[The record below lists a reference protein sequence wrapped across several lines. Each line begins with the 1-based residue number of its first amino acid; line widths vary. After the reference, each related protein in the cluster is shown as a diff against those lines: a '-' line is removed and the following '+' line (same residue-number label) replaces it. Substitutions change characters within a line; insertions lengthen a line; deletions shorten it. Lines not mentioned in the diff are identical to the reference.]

1 MPAKEDHSLNLCIF
15 SIVKKSP
22 SIDIEAF
29 LALQQQGEPVI
40 DVRSPAEFE
49 AGHLPGATNI
59 PLFSNA
65 ERAEIGTLYKQ
76 QGQEV
81 AIERGLEIVGP
92 KMAGFVRQAKELARH
107 DQLLVHCWRGGMRSG
122 SFAWLLNTAGLPAVT
137 LSGGYKSYRN
147 HLLNFFE
154 QPFSL
159 YVLTGGTG
167 SGKTELLHELKK
179 KGEQVIDLEALAH
192 HKGSVFGWMG
202 QAAQPS
208 SEQFQ
213 NELYQQMKDLDRS
226 RPIWLE
232 DESISLGDCFIP
244 QPLWKQ
250 LRLAPL
256 YRIEL
261 AQAARVQ
268 RLVKE
273 YGQFDRQ
280 MLAKAIHKI
289 SKRLGGQHAKA
300 ALEALQEN
308 RLDEVASILLVY
320 YDKAYEIG
328 VSKRRELLEFTG
340 TYSIFDPSTITQDIL
355 HHAWKTLN

>member
-1 MPAKEDHSLNLCIF
+1 M
-15 SIVKKSP
+15 KKSP

-59 PLFSNA
+59 PLFSNM

-76 QGQEV
+76 QGQEA

-92 KMAGFVRQAKELARH
+92 KMADFVRQAKTLARRE
-107 DQLLVHCWRGGMRSG
+107 QLLVHCWRGGMRSG
-122 SFAWLLNTAGLPAVT
+122 SFAWLLNMAGLPAVT
-137 LSGGYKSYRN
+137 LMGGYKSYRT
-147 HLLNFFE
+147 HLLEFFAE
-154 QPFSL
+154 PFSL

-167 SGKTELLHELKK
+167 SGKTELLHEFRKI
-179 KGEQVIDLEALAH
+179 GEQVIDLEALAH

-202 QAAQPS
+202 QEAQPS

-213 NELYQQMKDLDRS
+213 NELYQQMKAMDRS

-232 DESISLGDCFIP
+232 DESISLGNVFIP
-244 QPLWKQ
+244 HPLWDQ
-250 LRLAPL
+250 LRQAPL
-256 YRIEL
+256 FRIEISK
-261 AQAARVQ
+261 AARVQ

-273 YGQFDRQ
+273 YGQFNPKI
-280 MLAKAIHKI
+280 LAEAIHKLT
-289 SKRLGGQHAKA
+289 KRLGGQHAKA
-300 ALEALQEN
+300 ALDALQED
-308 RLDEVASILLVY
+308 RLDEVASILLTY

-328 VSKRRELLEFTG
+328 VSKRQELLQFTG
-340 TYSIFDPSTITQDIL
+340 TYEIFDPSTITQDIL
-355 HHAWKTLN
+355 HHAWKTSN

>member
-1 MPAKEDHSLNLCIF
+1 M
-15 SIVKKSP
+15 KKSP

-59 PLFSNA
+59 PLFSNE

-76 QGQEV
+76 RGQQE

-92 KMAGFVRQAKELARH
+92 KMAGFVRQAKALPRH
-107 DQLLVHCWRGGMRSG
+107 EQLLVHCWRGGMRSG
-122 SFAWLLNTAGLPAVT
+122 SFSWLLNTAGLPAVT
-137 LSGGYKSYRN
+137 LTGGYKSYRN
-147 HLLNFFE
+147 HLLDFFG

-159 YVLTGGTG
+159 YILTGGTG
-167 SGKTELLHELKK
+167 SGKTELLHEFKR
-179 KGEQVIDLEALAH
+179 KGEQVIDLEGLAH

-202 QAAQPS
+202 QPAQPS

-213 NELYQQMKDLDRS
+213 NELYQQMRRLDRS

-232 DESISLGDCFIP
+232 DESISLGNVFIP
-244 QPLWKQ
+244 HPLWNQ
-250 LRLAPL
+250 LRQAPL
-256 YRIEL
+256 FKIEL
-261 AQAARVQ
+261 SKSARVQ

-273 YGQFDRQ
+273 YGQFDPQ
-280 MLAKAIHKI
+280 MLAEAIHKL

-300 ALEALQEN
+300 ALEALQDD
-308 RLDEVASILLVY
+308 RLDEVASLLLTY

-328 VSKRRELLEFTG
+328 VSKRQELLQFTG
-340 TYSIFDPSTITQDIL
+340 TYDFFDPSTITQDIL
-355 HHAWKTLN
+355 TYVWKTSN